1 MLYDHIIFN
10 TKNGVGKIV
19 LNRPDVL
26 NSFNKQMGADVQNA
40 LDECAAN
47 KAIRAVLLTGEGRGF
62 CAGQDLD
69 EAMSPDTKIEDVV
82 RTTYNPIILKIREL
96 EKPVI
101 CAVNGVAAGAGANI
115 AFGCDLTLAASSAK
129 FIQSFIK
136 IGLIPDSGGTYILP
150 RLVGMQRAA
159 AMTMLGDKMTAEE
172 AKDLGLIYKVIEDDK
187 LMEEAT
193 ALAERLAQMPT
204 VGLGLTKRGLNNGLK
219 VDLPTQLEFEAV
231 IQAAAASSK
240 DYQEGV
246 NAFLE
251 KRAANFTGE

>member
-1 MLYDHIIFN
+1 
-10 TKNGVGKIV
+10 
-19 LNRPDVL
+19 
-26 NSFNKQMGADVQNA
+26 
-40 LDECAAN
+40 
-47 KAIRAVLLTGEGRGF
+47 
-62 CAGQDLD
+62 
-69 EAMSPDTKIEDVV
+69 
-82 RTTYNPIILKIREL
+82 
-96 EKPVI
+96 
-101 CAVNGVAAGAGANI
+101 
-115 AFGCDLTLAASSAK
+115 
-129 FIQSFIK
+129 
-136 IGLIPDSGGTYILP
+136 
-150 RLVGMQRAA
+150 
-159 AMTMLGDKMTAEE
+159 MTEE